1 MRVSYLTSLAFA
13 GTVFA
18 APIVEAPAA
27 EIEDITFVL
36 DGYKVILNNAH
47 QLIAKVT
54 ALKAGD
60 DVTAVLKQMSAL
72 SGETISISEKMTA
85 DIKSKDGKLSTAATT
100 KVAKPSAE
108 VATTTVTM

>member
-36 DGYKVILNNAH
+36 DG
-47 QLIAKVT
+47 
-54 ALKAGD
+54 G
-60 DVTAVLKQMSAL
+60 
-72 SGETISISEKMTA
+72 
-85 DIKSKDGKLSTAATT
+85 
-100 KVAKPSAE
+100 
-108 VATTTVTM
+108 